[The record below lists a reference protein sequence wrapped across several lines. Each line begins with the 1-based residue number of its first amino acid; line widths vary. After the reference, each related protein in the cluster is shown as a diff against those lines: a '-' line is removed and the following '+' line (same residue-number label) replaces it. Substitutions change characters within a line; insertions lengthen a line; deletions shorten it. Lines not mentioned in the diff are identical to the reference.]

1 MTDKTP
7 SGQNDGRFAGWALVD
22 AIKKEA
28 ESRGMPLDEVA
39 KRFEIAYSYWQSLAS
54 GHRPIQALHPS
65 RLRAIAEFLGRSYIE
80 VLSLA
85 ELVTPEDF
93 VIPQTIEEQLDLAYI
108 TMKADNYWSTLV
120 PSEREWNEAG
130 RAIKILAVALYERL
144 FGVTLLERAKVFMP
158 APARGEPALHAVAA
172 GAGAVEPAAA
182 EADPTETVSETDPL
196 VGNSDAPL
204 TAA

>member
-1 MTDKTP
+1 MTDKNP
-7 SGQNDGRFAGWALVD
+7 SGRFAGWALVD

-39 KRFEIAYSYWQSLAS
+39 QRFEIAYSYWQSLAS
-54 GHRPIQALHPS
+54 GHRPIQSLHPS

-93 VIPQTIEEQLDLAYI
+93 VIPQSIEEQLDLAYV
-108 TMKADNYWSTLV
+108 TMRADNYWSTLV
-120 PSEREWNEAG
+120 PGEQEWNAAS
-130 RAIKILAVALYERL
+130 RAMKILAVALYERL
-144 FGVTLLERAKVFMP
+144 FQVTLLERAKVFTL
-158 APARGEPALHAVAA
+158 ALARGEPALQAVPT
-172 GAGAVEPAAA
+172 GAGAAEPTAA
-182 EADPTETVSETDPL
+182 EADTSGTASATDPL